1 MINPVTCNRSYL
13 QFGRPEFCFY
23 MFYTIFPK
31 LAANALYPGA
41 PALITIIKNLLT
53 AFGVAHSAKN
63 TVLADQIWS
72 NILNAASNLSNNVN
86 DNCLNDIPNLQ
97 SSGFTANKQSG
108 VAEAIP
114 GIPSN
119 LRFMVL
125 GGGNFIVVSENGET
139 MHSLEARTRIANQL
153 PPAPWAGGESSQNST
168 VHFGGYTHNT
178 DLEVVIKAK
187 GTHGESLWSGSVIV
201 PVD

>member
-1 MINPVTCNRSYL
+1 MS
-13 QFGRPEFCFY
+13 RPEFLFF
-23 MFYTIFPK
+23 MLFVIFPR

-41 PALITIIKNLLT
+41 PALILIIKNLLT
-53 AFGVAHSAKN
+53 DFGAAHAAKN

-72 NILNAASNLSNNVN
+72 NILNAASDLSNYVN
-86 DNCLNDIPNLQ
+86 SKCLNDIPNLQ
-97 SSGFTANKQSG
+97 TSGFTANKQFG
-108 VAEAIP
+108 VDEAIP
-114 GIPSN
+114 GIPGN
-119 LRFMVL
+119 VRFMVL

-139 MHSLEARTRIANQL
+139 MHSLEARTRLANQL

-178 DLEVVIKAK
+178 DVEVEIKAK